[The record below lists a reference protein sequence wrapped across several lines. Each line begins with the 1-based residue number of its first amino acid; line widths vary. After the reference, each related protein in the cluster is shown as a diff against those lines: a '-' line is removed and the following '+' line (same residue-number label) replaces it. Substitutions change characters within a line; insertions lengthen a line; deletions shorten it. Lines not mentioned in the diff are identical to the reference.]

1 VSDPGSRRPRR
12 ALDGLLLLD
21 KPTGMTSNAALQRVK
36 WLFQARKAGHT
47 GSLDPLASGMLPIC
61 FGEATKF
68 AGYLLDADK
77 SYRVQARFG
86 VQTDTGDAEG
96 QPVATHLRDPILRPE
111 LEAALA
117 SLTGPIQQVPPMYSA
132 LKQQGKRLYAI
143 AREGREVPREPRL
156 VSIREF
162 LLEAYDP
169 VTPVFRVRC
178 SKGTYVRSLVED
190 LARQLGTLAHVI
202 ALRRL
207 WVEPFGGQ
215 TMASLRQ
222 VEALAALPDG
232 AALVALDG
240 LLRPLQD
247 ALPPWP
253 AVRLDGP
260 MALRLS
266 RGGTAPAPPGHLP
279 GLVRLYGPGE
289 SFLGVG
295 EVGTDG
301 MATPRRLVARDP
313 HENPGEWA
321 AGL

>member
-1 VSDPGSRRPRR
+1 MSDVGTRRPRR
-12 ALDGLLLLD
+12 DLDGLILLD

-36 WLFQARKAGHT
+36 WLLQARKAGHT

-86 VQTDTGDAEG
+86 IRTDTGDAEG
-96 QPVATHLRDPILRPE
+96 KPVETHVGGPVGRSE
-111 LEAALA
+111 LEAALPV
-117 SLTGPIQQVPPMYSA
+117 LTGPIEQVPPMYSA
-132 LKQQGKRLYAI
+132 LKQQGQRLYAI
-143 AREGREVPREPRL
+143 ARAGREVSRAPRP

-162 LLEAYDP
+162 ALEAYDP

-178 SKGTYVRSLVED
+178 SKGTYIRTLIED

-207 WVEPFGGQ
+207 AVEPFDGQ
-215 TMASLRQ
+215 SMVSLPEI
-222 VEALAALPDG
+222 EALAGLPAEEAS
-232 AALVALDG
+232 AALSG
-240 LLRPLQD
+240 LLRPLED

-253 AVRLDGP
+253 PVRLDAP
-260 MALRLS
+260 SALRMS
-266 RGGTAPAPPGHLP
+266 RGGAVRVPVGQAPGP
-279 GLVRLYGPGE
+279 VRLYGPGD

-295 EVGTDG
+295 EVGPDG
-301 MATPRRLVARDP
+301 IATPRRLVARDP
-313 HENPGEWA
+313 QEIPAEWA